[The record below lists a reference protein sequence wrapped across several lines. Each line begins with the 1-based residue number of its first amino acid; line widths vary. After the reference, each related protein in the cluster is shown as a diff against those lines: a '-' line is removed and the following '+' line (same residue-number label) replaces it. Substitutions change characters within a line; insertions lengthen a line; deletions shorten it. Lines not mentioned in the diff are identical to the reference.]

1 MDKSTETLVK
11 VQHWLQGL
19 LQCVY
24 RRQGEV
30 LEVPADSA
38 YYYLDLITET
48 LKAKPEELPNER
60 QDYTLIDDSLA
71 HIENSLGKLIDIVDK
86 KGGNVLVK

>member
-1 MDKSTETLVK
+1 MDKSTETLVR
-11 VQHWLQGL
+11 VQNWLQSL
-19 LQCVY
+19 LQCIY

-48 LKAKPEELPNER
+48 LKAKTV
-60 QDYTLIDDSLA
+60 DTSLA